1 MPNADKIKGF
11 DPYEILEIDATATE
25 QEIRKAYRRISLRLH
40 PDKNPDDPQANQ
52 KFIMLT
58 KAYECLTD

>member
-1 MPNADKIKGF
+1 
-11 DPYEILEIDATATE
+11 LEIDATATE